1 MAYQVGGGVM
11 NQRGLGQLFHD
22 PKVET
27 FKPEEATLIGENERG
42 QKETTGTT
50 TIAAVYGDGPEDGGV
65 VLCADG
71 RTSMGPFVCNPS
83 ANKLTKLTDTI
94 YCCRSGH
101 SADTQML
108 ADHVASYLRRQEI
121 TLGHPVPVET
131 AARLFQQFSHAN
143 RFNIVAG
150 ILVAGWDP
158 VRGGQCYNIHLGGAK
173 VKGDYVAS
181 GSGSTYIHTLY
192 DREWKEGM
200 TKDETKQFLLKLCAH
215 AKSRDGHS
223 GGNMRTLI
231 INKDGKYD
239 ELHPVGPKT
248 TPYELETDPHKL
260 GTKKLQPEY
269 ASTTADMYP

>member
-1 MAYQVGGGVM
+1 MSYLMQQ
-11 NQRGLGQLFHD
+11 NRGLGQLFHD
-22 PKVET
+22 PAVET
-27 FKPEEATLIGENERG
+27 FKPQEAELVGDERKK
-42 QKETTGTT
+42 KETTGTT
-50 TIAAVYGDGPEDGGV
+50 TIAAVYGTGPEDGGV

-108 ADHVASYLRRQEI
+108 ADNVSSYLRRQEI

-158 VRGGQCYNIHLGGAK
+158 IKGGQCYNIHLGGAK
-173 VKGDYVAS
+173 IKRSFVTG
-181 GSGSTYIHTLY
+181 GSGSTYIHSLADSTF
-192 DREWKEGM
+192 KAGM
-200 TKDETKQFLLKLCAH
+200 TKDETKDWLLRMCAH

-231 INKDGKYD
+231 INKDGKFD
-239 ELHPVGPKT
+239 GLLPVGKD
-248 TPYELETDPHKL
+248 TPYEMETDPLRQGIK
-260 GTKKLQPEY
+260 GLQPAY
-269 ASTTADMYP
+269 ASTTAEMYP